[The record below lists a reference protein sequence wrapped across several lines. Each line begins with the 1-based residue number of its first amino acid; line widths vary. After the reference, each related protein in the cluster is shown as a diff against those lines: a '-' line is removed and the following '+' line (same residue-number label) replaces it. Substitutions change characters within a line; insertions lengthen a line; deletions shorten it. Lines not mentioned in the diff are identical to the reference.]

1 MNTVVYPEAACTHVG
16 GGRYAMIK
24 REAGKTTNFYT
35 VFHTDSDCTDVPL
48 HWTKANAAC
57 VALSS
62 GGPYFKMTFTDGGSA
77 SDAQHT
83 RAKLGLSAVA
93 ILSMLYAF
101 V

>member
-1 MNTVVYPEAACTHVG
+1 MITQTPEFCTGAMARRRTRSSTRRGRALTLAG
-16 GGRYAMIK
+16 GTR
-24 REAGKTTNFYT
+24 FSP
-35 VFHTDSDCTDVPL
+35 DSDCTDVPL
-48 HWTKANAAC
+48 HWTKTNAAC
-57 VALSS
+57 VAYGS
-62 GGPYFKMTFTDGGSA
+62 GWFKITFTGGGVA

>member
-1 MNTVVYPEAACTHVG
+1 MAG
-16 GGRYAMIK
+16 GTR
-24 REAGKTTNFYT
+24 FSP
-35 VFHTDSDCTDVPL
+35 DSDCTDVPL
-48 HWTKANAAC
+48 HWTKTNAAC
-57 VALSS
+57 VAYGS
-62 GGPYFKMTFTDGGSA
+62 GWFKITFTGGGVA

>member
-1 MNTVVYPEAACTHVG
+1 M
-16 GGRYAMIK
+16 MK

-48 HWTKANAAC
+48 YWTKTNAAC
-57 VALSS
+57 VAYGS
-62 GGPYFKMTFTDGGSA
+62 GWFKMTFTGGGVA